1 MDLGDPIS
9 YLALEQ
15 RTPVFSA
22 DGHEIGRVAEV
33 VADAEADIFDGL
45 ILDLDDGGR
54 RFIEGERVIAMHER
68 GVVLTVD
75 AGEAKQL
82 PVP

>member
-1 MDLGDPIS
+1 VDLGNPIS
-9 YLALEQ
+9 YLALEPG
-15 RTPVFSA
+15 TPVFSA
-22 DGHEIGRVAEV
+22 DGLEIGRVAEV
-33 VADAEADIFDGL
+33 VADTDADIFDGL
-45 ILDLDDGGR
+45 ILDLGGDGR

-75 AGEAKQL
+75 AEEARQL